1 MVQAALLTLALTATT
16 ASEIDE
22 RVERVVSGLLPETAL
37 RNRWGAPARLSDRMA
52 SSHTPGVSIA
62 VVNDGRIEWARAFGF
77 AEAGKPVTER
87 TLFQAG
93 SISKPIFALAAV
105 RLAQEGK
112 LSLDEDVGAYLK
124 SWKVPATGRFQPRTT
139 LRQLLT
145 HSAGLTVHGFPGYG
159 TDEPLPTVVQVLDGS
174 PPANTDPVRVN
185 ILPGVQ
191 FRYSGGGITVAQLA
205 ITDLLGRP
213 FSQLM
218 RELILDPIGMADST
232 YEQPLPPILAGRAA
246 TAHPWKGRPLPG
258 RWHVYPEMAAAGLW
272 TTPSDLA
279 RAGIE
284 VQKALKGE
292 SAVLAREGAAEMLT
306 PQIQDDMGIGF
317 FLEGKGETL
326 RFGHGGWDE
335 GFVAKALFYRER
347 GQGAVVMVNSNE
359 GAGILDEVLRAVA
372 KEYAWPAFFEEEK
385 KPAAVAATILD
396 GYAGDYTG
404 KFGLRVRVAREGDAV
419 SLKVGEQPAIT
430 LRPESDVRFFSAD
443 LDTAV
448 SFQKNEGGDVTALTL
463 DQGGRQ
469 ISAERASTPVAKA
482 FDPRSDR

>member
-1 MVQAALLTLALTATT
+1 MVHSALLILALTATT
-16 ASEIDE
+16 PSEIDN
-22 RVERVVSGLLPETAL
+22 RVERVVSRLLPRTTL
-37 RNRWGAPARLSDRMA
+37 RNRWAAPARLSDRMA
-52 SSHTPGVSIA
+52 HYHTPGLSIA
-62 VVNDGRIEWARAFGF
+62 VVNHGRIEWARAFGF
-77 AEAGKPVTER
+77 AEAGKPLTER

-124 SWKVPATGRFQPRTT
+124 SWKVPATGGFQPRIT

-145 HSAGLTVHGFPGYG
+145 HSAGLSVHGFPGYG
-159 TDEPLPTVVQVLDGS
+159 TDELLPTVVQVLDGS

-213 FSQLM
+213 FPKLM

-232 YEQPLPPILAGRAA
+232 YEQPLPPTLAPRAA

-258 RWHVYPEMAAAGLW
+258 RWHIYPEMAAAGLW

-292 SAVLAREGAAEMLT
+292 HAVLTRERAAEMLT

-317 FLEGKGETL
+317 FLEGKGETM

-335 GFVAKALFYRER
+335 GFVARAVFYKEGGR
-347 GQGAVVMVNSNE
+347 GAVVMVNSNE
-359 GAGILDEVLRAVA
+359 GAAILDEVLRAVA
-372 KEYAWPAFFEEEK
+372 KEYAWPGFFEEEK
-385 KPAAVAATILD
+385 KPAPVADTILD
-396 GYAGDYTG
+396 GYAGEYTG
-404 KFGLRVRVAREGDAV
+404 KFGLRVRVAREGEAL

-430 LRPESDVRFFSAD
+430 LRPESEVRFSSAD

-448 SFQKNEGGDVTALTL
+448 AFQKDTGGAVTALAL

-469 ISAERASTPVAKA
+469 TSAERAATGTRP
-482 FDPRSDR
+482 

>member
-1 MVQAALLTLALTATT
+1 MVHSALLILALTATT
-16 ASEIDE
+16 PSEIDS
-22 RVERVVSGLLPETAL
+22 RVERVVSGLLPRTTL
-37 RNRWGAPARLSDRMA
+37 RNRWAAPARLSDRMA
-52 SSHTPGVSIA
+52 HYHTPGLSIA
-62 VVNDGRIEWARAFGF
+62 VVNDGRIEWARAFGS
-77 AEAGKPVTER
+77 AEAGKPLTER

-112 LSLDEDVGAYLK
+112 LSLDEDVGGYLK
-124 SWKVPATGRFQPRTT
+124 SWKVPATGGFQPRIT

-145 HSAGLTVHGFPGYG
+145 HSAGLSVHGFPGYG

-205 ITDLLGRP
+205 ITELLGRP
-213 FSQLM
+213 FPKLM
-218 RELILDPIGMADST
+218 RELILEPIGMADST
-232 YEQPLPPILAGRAA
+232 YEQPLPPALAARAA

-272 TTPSDLA
+272 TTPWDLA

-292 SAVLAREGAAEMLT
+292 HAVLTRERAAEMLT

-317 FLEGKGETL
+317 FLEGKGETM

-335 GFVAKALFYRER
+335 GFVARAVFYKEGGR
-347 GQGAVVMVNSNE
+347 GAVVMINSNE
-359 GAGILDEVLRAVA
+359 GAAILDEVLRAVA
-372 KEYAWPAFFEEEK
+372 TEYAWPGFFDEEEK
-385 KPAAVAATILD
+385 PAPVAATLLD
-396 GYAGDYTG
+396 GYVGEYTG
-404 KFGLRVRVAREGDAV
+404 KFGLRVGVAREGDAL
-419 SLKVGEQPAIT
+419 SLKVGEQPALT

-448 SFQKNEGGDVTALTL
+448 SFQKKDAGAVTGLTL
-463 DQGGRQ
+463 EQGGRQ
-469 ISAERASTPVAKA
+469 VSADRVAVPGVTVPPST
-482 FDPRSDR
+482 R

>member
-1 MVQAALLTLALTATT
+1 MVQAALLILALTPTT
-16 ASEIDE
+16 PSEIDA
-22 RVERVVSGLLPETAL
+22 RVERVFSGLLPRTTL
-37 RNRWGAPARLSDRMA
+37 RNRWAAPARLSDRMA
-52 SSHTPGVSIA
+52 YYHTPGLSIA
-62 VVNDGRIEWARAFGF
+62 VVNDGHIEWARAFGF
-77 AEAGKPVTER
+77 AEAGKPLTER

-112 LSLDEDVGAYLK
+112 LNLDEDVGAYLK
-124 SWKVPATGRFQPRTT
+124 SWKVPATGSFQPRIT

-145 HSAGLTVHGFPGYG
+145 HSAGLSVHGFPGYG
-159 TDEPLPTVVQVLDGS
+159 THELLPTVVQVLDGS

-185 ILPGVQ
+185 MLPGVQ

-213 FSQLM
+213 FPKLM

-232 YEQPLPPILAGRAA
+232 YEQPLPPALAARVA

-258 RWHVYPEMAAAGLW
+258 RWHIYPEMAAAGLW

-292 SAVLAREGAAEMLT
+292 HTVLTRERAAEMLT

-317 FLEGKGETL
+317 FLEGKGESM

-335 GFVAKALFYRER
+335 GFVARAVFYKE
-347 GQGAVVMVNSNE
+347 GGCGAVVMINSNE
-359 GAGILDEVLRAVA
+359 GAAILDEVLRAVA
-372 KEYAWPAFFEEEK
+372 KEYAWPGFFEDEK
-385 KPAAVAATILD
+385 KPAPVAATVLD
-396 GYAGDYTG
+396 GYTGEYTG
-404 KFGLRVRVAREGDAV
+404 KFGVRVRVAREGDTL
-419 SLKVGEQPAIT
+419 SLKVGEQPAIA

-448 SFQKNEGGDVTALTL
+448 SFQKSDAGAVTGLTL

-469 ISAERASTPVAKA
+469 TSAERAATGTRP
-482 FDPRSDR
+482 